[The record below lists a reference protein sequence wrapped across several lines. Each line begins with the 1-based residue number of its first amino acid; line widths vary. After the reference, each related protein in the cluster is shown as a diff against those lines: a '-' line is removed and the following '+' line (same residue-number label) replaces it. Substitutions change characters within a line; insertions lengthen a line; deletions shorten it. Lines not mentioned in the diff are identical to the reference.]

1 MRLQLAGMVGA
12 LVVTGCGDGGAA
24 TASESTDATS
34 TTGSSGA
41 VLPTG
46 GEPTTSTGSADTG
59 ATSMGPPTTDV
70 GVPVDPLTLAPE
82 TTILVVPAVADP
94 EVGGAADL
102 LQLWLRRAT
111 GVADGFAIVSEADVG
126 DTAGLVV
133 LALDRTQWADAA
145 QLDGLWREG
154 FVLARTDDV
163 VVIAGGGA
171 HGTLLGVVGF
181 LDRFCGVRF
190 YMPGELFTSVPAPGP
205 IVLGSVAVVDEPYVR
220 SAFMTGVAGVP
231 GDGEWTTLNAVN
243 NRRLGGTH
251 QHNMFDVF
259 PPAKYAEKYP
269 EIYPVVNGAPYLPQN
284 GGDQG
289 WQPCFSEPRLVDA
302 AEETALEYF
311 AANPAHEYLAFSIND
326 SGATCERD
334 PAPGPEYSDTYWTF
348 MNALAGRLEDSLP
361 ERKILGLAYG
371 NTSSLPPFP
380 LHENIIVFTNLHVSE
395 FLADGISGA
404 LGGWLTVTEHYG
416 NHEWAHGIG
425 FFIPRIYTGFFQKF
439 MQQLADSGVDGQWQH
454 MEGYPNWGL
463 DGLKLYVMGRL
474 WWDPHVDLPLLWSQ
488 ICDDLFGPAA
498 APMRG
503 YFETLEALWTALDNT
518 EGPER
523 KLFKWSNQFVTS
535 PATYAQVQQCRALLD
550 EAAALAET
558 DAQKQRIA
566 LFSRTF
572 RVSEYLFDGAAMPQ
586 IPAGYVDEALAFFN
600 SEIVPDPMT
609 FKRNSDAELL
619 ANFTAALN
627 TVTGGK

>member
-1 MRLQLAGMVGA
+1 MRLHLWVGLVGA
-12 LVVTGCGDGGAA
+12 LVLVGCGDGGAQA
-24 TASESTDATS
+24 DGETGGATS
-34 TTGSSGA
+34 SSSGA
-41 VLPTG
+41 APPTG
-46 GEPTTSTGSADTG
+46 DVSTTTGEDLTDAASTDT
-59 ATSMGPPTTDV
+59 PPNRDL

-82 TTILVVPAVADP
+82 TTIIVVPTVADP
-94 EVGGAADL
+94 EVGGAANL

-111 GVADGFAIVSEADVG
+111 GVADGFVIVPEAEVG
-126 DTAGLVV
+126 DITGLAV
-133 LALDRTQWADAA
+133 LALDRTGWADAA

-154 FVLARTDDV
+154 FTLARADNV

-171 HGTLLGVVGF
+171 RGTLLGVVGF
-181 LDRFCGVRF
+181 LDRHCGVRF

-205 IVLGSVAVVDEPYVR
+205 IVLGAVAEVDEPYVR
-220 SAFMTGVAGVP
+220 SAFMTGVAGAP
-231 GDGEWTTLNAVN
+231 GDGEWANLNAVN

-251 QHNMFDVF
+251 QHNMFEVF
-259 PPAKYAEKYP
+259 PPAKFAAKYP

-289 WQPCFSEPRLVDA
+289 WQPCFSEPNLVNA
-302 AEETALEYF
+302 AEETAIEYF
-311 AANPAHEYLAFSIND
+311 AANPTHEYLAFSIND

-334 PAPGPEYSDTYWTF
+334 PAPGPAYSDTYWTF
-348 MNALAGRLEDSLP
+348 MNAVASRLETTQP
-361 ERKILGLAYG
+361 GRKILGLAYG
-371 NTSSLPPFP
+371 NTASLPPFP

-395 FLADGISGA
+395 FIADGISGA
-404 LGGWLTVTEHYG
+404 LAGWLTVTEHYG

-425 FFIPRIYTGFFQKF
+425 FFIPRIYTGFFQQF

-474 WWDPHVDLPLLWSQ
+474 WWDPHADLPALWGQ

-535 PATYAQVQQCRALLD
+535 PATYAQVQQCRAYLD

-566 LFSRTF
+566 LISRTF

-600 SEIVPDPMT
+600 AEIVPDPMT
-609 FKRNSDAELL
+609 FKRNSDAELI